1 MARRKKLTK
10 VVFGVLLGVLISQFS
25 SREECK
31 QPKPAPRVAPAAPAH
46 NLVFV
51 GVMTAARYLDT
62 RAKAVYD
69 TWGRRVPG
77 KVMFFSSEDSYSEDV
92 PLVALPGV
100 DDTYPPQKKSF
111 MMLKH
116 MYDHYI
122 DQYEWFLRADDDVYV
137 RTDRLEELLRS
148 VDSKKPW
155 FIGQTGRGNTEEF
168 GMLSLESD
176 ENFCMGGPGVIFSR
190 ETLKRMAPYV
200 DECLANLYTTHED
213 VELGRCVRRFAGI
226 SCTWSY
232 EASDCD
238 CEMQVILYHNQSG
251 QAAFSGDLKQKEVH
265 RAITLHPVKQPQY
278 MYRLDKYVKA
288 LKIQNYQ
295 QETIDLHRGIASAM
309 AELGYRIDHL
319 QEVSLVEG
327 LRLFPEERGS
337 EGYLGDTSLLGLPQ
351 SLTRQKP
358 TTLDDVLDWEFISK
372 SLYSYKDLNP
382 RRRIGSSLKEGLG
395 DVVRDIME
403 LINSYSKQRGRVI
416 DFKEILYGYWR
427 LDPVHGVDLILDL
440 LLVYRKYRGHKMTV
454 QVRRHA
460 YVQQT
465 FTGISVREVK
475 NFDFPH
481 ISQRPSST
489 QAVPVHRKIV
499 NQIISTFEQIPPIF
513 HSDNVTKKETI
524 NFILPLS
531 GRHEI
536 FKRFLKMYEEV
547 CIKQGEETR
556 LFVILYTEKVEDFNR
571 SSVLIENIQR
581 KYSSSGV
588 TVMTVN
594 ETFTRARALEHG
606 LKLLAHDDLTLFID
620 VDIVFD
626 TKSLLRIRQN
636 TVKDKSIYFPIV
648 YSLYNPKLLNKSY
661 PLDDYAFFNSAIVDE
676 DNGFWRQF
684 GFGIVS
690 LYKSDY
696 VTLGGLNLLIS
707 GWGSEDVTFYDEAI
721 KSKLKIVRSV
731 DPSLIHVYH
740 SIDCDIN
747 LDVFQRN
754 MCLGTQASMLG
765 SLKQLQ
771 KLYKKYEY
779 LFKNLGT
786 W

>member
-1 MARRKKLTK
+1 
-10 VVFGVLLGVLISQFS
+10 
-25 SREECK
+25 
-31 QPKPAPRVAPAAPAH
+31 
-46 NLVFV
+46 
-51 GVMTAARYLDT
+51 
-62 RAKAVYD
+62 
-69 TWGRRVPG
+69 
-77 KVMFFSSEDSYSEDV
+77 
-92 PLVALPGV
+92 
-100 DDTYPPQKKSF
+100 
-111 MMLKH
+111 
-116 MYDHYI
+116 
-122 DQYEWFLRADDDVYV
+122 
-137 RTDRLEELLRS
+137 
-148 VDSKKPW
+148 
-155 FIGQTGRGNTEEF
+155 
-168 GMLSLESD
+168 
-176 ENFCMGGPGVIFSR
+176 
-190 ETLKRMAPYV
+190 
-200 DECLANLYTTHED
+200 
-213 VELGRCVRRFAGI
+213 
-226 SCTWSY
+226 
-232 EASDCD
+232 
-238 CEMQVILYHNQSG
+238 MQVILYHNQSG

>member
-1 MARRKKLTK
+1 
-10 VVFGVLLGVLISQFS
+10 
-25 SREECK
+25 
-31 QPKPAPRVAPAAPAH
+31 
-46 NLVFV
+46 
-51 GVMTAARYLDT
+51 
-62 RAKAVYD
+62 
-69 TWGRRVPG
+69 
-77 KVMFFSSEDSYSEDV
+77 
-92 PLVALPGV
+92 
-100 DDTYPPQKKSF
+100 
-111 MMLKH
+111 
-116 MYDHYI
+116 
-122 DQYEWFLRADDDVYV
+122 
-137 RTDRLEELLRS
+137 
-148 VDSKKPW
+148 
-155 FIGQTGRGNTEEF
+155 
-168 GMLSLESD
+168 
-176 ENFCMGGPGVIFSR
+176 
-190 ETLKRMAPYV
+190 
-200 DECLANLYTTHED
+200 
-213 VELGRCVRRFAGI
+213 
-226 SCTWSY
+226 
-232 EASDCD
+232 
-238 CEMQVILYHNQSG
+238 MQVILYHNQSG

-571 SSVLIENIQR
+571 SSVLIENTQR

-588 TVMTVN
+588 TVVTVN

>member
-232 EASDCD
+232 
-238 CEMQVILYHNQSG
+238 EMQVILYHNQSG

>member
-31 QPKPAPRVAPAAPAH
+31 QPKPTPRVAPAAPAH

-51 GVMTAARYLDT
+51 GVMTAARYLDS

-69 TWGRRVPG
+69 TWGRKVPG

-232 EASDCD
+232 
-238 CEMQVILYHNQSG
+238 EMQVILYHNQSG

-571 SSVLIENIQR
+571 SSVLIENTQR

>member
-31 QPKPAPRVAPAAPAH
+31 QPKPTPRVAPAAPAH

-51 GVMTAARYLDT
+51 GVMTAARYLDS

-69 TWGRRVPG
+69 TWGRKVPG

-137 RTDRLEELLRS
+137 RTDRLEELLRA

-232 EASDCD
+232 
-238 CEMQVILYHNQSG
+238 EMQVILYHNQSG

-571 SSVLIENIQR
+571 SSVLIENTQR

-588 TVMTVN
+588 TVVTVN

-626 TKSLLRIRQN
+626 TKSLLRIREN

>member
-232 EASDCD
+232 
-238 CEMQVILYHNQSG
+238 EMQVILYHNQSG

-547 CIKQGEETR
+547 CIKQSEETR

-588 TVMTVN
+588 SVVTVN

>member
-232 EASDCD
+232 
-238 CEMQVILYHNQSG
+238 EMQVILYHNQSG

-571 SSVLIENIQR
+571 SSVLIENTQR

-588 TVMTVN
+588 TVVTVN

-626 TKSLLRIRQN
+626 TKSLLRIREN

>member
-232 EASDCD
+232 
-238 CEMQVILYHNQSG
+238 EMQVILYHNQSG

-571 SSVLIENIQR
+571 SSVLVENIQR

>member
-1 MARRKKLTK
+1 LCLRPK
-10 VVFGVLLGVLISQFS
+10 VSHYNRL
-25 SREECK
+25 
-31 QPKPAPRVAPAAPAH
+31 PMP
-46 NLVFV
+46 
-51 GVMTAARYLDT
+51 
-62 RAKAVYD
+62 
-69 TWGRRVPG
+69 TW
-77 KVMFFSSEDSYSEDV
+77 
-92 PLVALPGV
+92 
-100 DDTYPPQKKSF
+100 PP
-111 MMLKH
+111 
-116 MYDHYI
+116 
-122 DQYEWFLRADDDVYV
+122 
-137 RTDRLEELLRS
+137 
-148 VDSKKPW
+148 
-155 FIGQTGRGNTEEF
+155 
-168 GMLSLESD
+168 
-176 ENFCMGGPGVIFSR
+176 
-190 ETLKRMAPYV
+190 
-200 DECLANLYTTHED
+200 
-213 VELGRCVRRFAGI
+213 
-226 SCTWSY
+226 
-232 EASDCD
+232 
-238 CEMQVILYHNQSG
+238 
-251 QAAFSGDLKQKEVH
+251 
-265 RAITLHPVKQPQY
+265 
-278 MYRLDKYVKA
+278 
-288 LKIQNYQ
+288 
-295 QETIDLHRGIASAM
+295 
-309 AELGYRIDHL
+309 
-319 QEVSLVEG
+319 
-327 LRLFPEERGS
+327 
-337 EGYLGDTSLLGLPQ
+337 DTSVQMKSDLTQFALAGLPQ

-754 MCLGTQASMLG
+754 MCLGTQASTLG